1 MKNSACFSQF
11 CGFGVISAIGLL
23 KLQREGGDRMWD
35 VGYRHNSLPV
45 EVTVDN

>member
-1 MKNSACFSQF
+1 MVLVLNL
-11 CGFGVISAIGLL
+11 AIGLL